1 MVYAMTIPA
10 RRVLLVEDQ
19 AAVRTL
25 ASATLEREGFDV
37 LAVESSAK
45 AISHFGGFDPDVL
58 VADID
63 LGERPNGVEL
73 ATILRAQAPYLGVV
87 FLTNYPAAL
96 AFERTIT
103 PPAGFAFVQK
113 EQLGSVE
120 QFVEAIESALND
132 AAEPRRDVD
141 AAGDA
146 VARLTPS
153 QLELLKMMAAGL
165 TNQQI
170 AERRGGTVRAVER
183 HISRTFDA
191 LGLDDRNGNPRV
203 IATNLYTQRFGYVSA
218 GEFTS

>member
-1 MVYAMTIPA
+1 MTIPA

-19 AAVRTL
+19 SAVRTL
-25 ASATLEREGFDV
+25 ASATLEGEGFDV

-218 GEFTS
+218 GEFSS

>member
-1 MVYAMTIPA
+1 
-10 RRVLLVEDQ
+10 
-19 AAVRTL
+19 VRTL
-25 ASATLEREGFDV
+25 ASATLEGEGFDV

-132 AAEPRRDVD
+132 AAEPRRDAD
-141 AAGDA
+141 ASEDA

-203 IATNLYTQRFGYVSA
+203 LATNLYTQRFGYVSA

>member
-1 MVYAMTIPA
+1 MTIPA

-45 AISHFGGFDPDVL
+45 AISQFAGFDPDVL

-73 ATILRAQAPYLGVV
+73 ATILRAQAPYVAIV

-132 AAEPRRDVD
+132 AAEPRRDTD
-141 AAGDA
+141 ADGDA

-170 AERRGGTVRAVER
+170 AERRGGSVRAVER

>member
-1 MVYAMTIPA
+1 MTIPA

-25 ASATLEREGFDV
+25 ASATLEGEGFEV

-132 AAEPRRDVD
+132 AAEPRRDAD
-141 AAGDA
+141 ASEDA

-203 IATNLYTQRFGYVSA
+203 LATNLYTQRFGYVSA

>member
-1 MVYAMTIPA
+1 MTIPA

-19 AAVRTL
+19 SAVRTL
-25 ASATLEREGFDV
+25 ASATLEGEGFDV

-132 AAEPRRDVD
+132 AAEPRRDAD
-141 AAGDA
+141 ASEDA

-153 QLELLKMMAAGL
+153 QMELLKMMAAGL

-218 GEFTS
+218 GEFSS

>member
-1 MVYAMTIPA
+1 MTIPA

-45 AISHFGGFDPDVL
+45 AISHFAGFDPDVL
-58 VADID
+58 IADID

-73 ATILRAQAPYLGVV
+73 ATILRAQAPYVAIV

-113 EQLGSVE
+113 EQLNSVE

-132 AAEPRRDVD
+132 AAVPQRDVD
-141 AAGDA
+141 AVEDA
-146 VARLTPS
+146 IARLTPS
-153 QLELLKMMAAGL
+153 QMELLRMMAAGL

-170 AERRGGTVRAVER
+170 AEQRGGTVRAVER

-203 IATNLYTQRFGYVSA
+203 IATNMYTQRFGYVSV